1 MSASA
6 PFRLSSPSGLA
17 VCVNANGSIH
27 RIDCGPV
34 IVNAFL
40 GNELEGGPANLYLRR
55 HGARM
60 QWTPLLG
67 PRGPGAV
74 RLDPDALHIT
84 GAWQGIAFRVSLV
97 LAQSAPAW
105 FWHVALEN
113 TGADAQTVD
122 LVCAQDIA
130 LAQYATVRLNEY
142 YLSQYVDHTPLQH
155 ASRGVVLAVRQNL
168 GVGGRHPWLVA
179 GSLRRAQSFCTD
191 AIQLHGL
198 STRAGGAPAALQG
211 ARLSGVRQQH
221 EHSMAVLQD
230 TPLPL
235 AAGERATLGFFA
247 WLRARPSGRQR
258 RGRPRLRRSR
268 ARAARGHRAA
278 AARDAPRAPRAAR
291 AQTLFSD
298 APLLSSPALDAAELA
313 ASFGPDRHAVEAA
326 DGRAAFFLRRNGTHV
341 VMPAKERAS
350 LRPHGQILRTG
361 DRLVPDE
368 ASLTTT
374 VWMGGVFHS
383 MVTQGHVSINRFL
396 STTHSYLGLFR
407 SHGLRL
413 FVERAAAWHLLA
425 EPSAFEMTP
434 SGARWLYRHE
444 DLLLE
449 VRSWAAME
457 RHELWLTARVLRGA
471 PCRLLVS
478 NHVALNGDDGAD
490 AVPASWRR
498 DGPG

>member
-17 VCVNANGSIH
+17 VCVNGNGSIH

-74 RLDPDALHIT
+74 QLDPDALHIT

-113 TGADAQTVD
+113 TGADTRTVD

-247 WLRARPSGRQR
+247 WYEPDHPGASNAGDLGFVDRALALPEATA
-258 RGRPRLRRSR
+258 P
-268 ARAARGHRAA
+268 A
-278 AARDAPRAPRAAR
+278 AARDA
-291 AQTLFSD
+291 
-298 APLLSSPALDAAELA
+298 SSPAAAHG
-313 ASFGPDRHAVEAA
+313 ASAP
-326 DGRAAFFLRRNGTHV
+326 
-341 VMPAKERAS
+341 
-350 LRPHGQILRTG
+350 
-361 DRLVPDE
+361 
-368 ASLTTT
+368 
-374 VWMGGVFHS
+374 
-383 MVTQGHVSINRFL
+383 
-396 STTHSYLGLFR
+396 
-407 SHGLRL
+407 
-413 FVERAAAWHLLA
+413 AAAH
-425 EPSAFEMTP
+425 
-434 SGARWLYRHE
+434 R
-444 DLLLE
+444 
-449 VRSWAAME
+449 
-457 RHELWLTARVLRGA
+457 
-471 PCRLLVS
+471 
-478 NHVALNGDDGAD
+478 
-490 AVPASWRR
+490 
-498 DGPG
+498 